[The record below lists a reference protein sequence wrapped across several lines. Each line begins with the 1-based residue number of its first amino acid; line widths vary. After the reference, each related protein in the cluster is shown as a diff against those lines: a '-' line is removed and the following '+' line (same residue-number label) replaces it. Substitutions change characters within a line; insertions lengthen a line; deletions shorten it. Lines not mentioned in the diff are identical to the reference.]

1 MAAVMDGD
9 KLANIFRQASSAHQ
23 QKRFREAQAGYAKI
37 LKWVPEHFDVLHLL
51 GQSFIEEGRPSEAVR
66 WLRQAI
72 AAKPDSAD
80 ASYDLGLAYRKTG
93 QIAQATRAYYRAL
106 EIEPDRLNAH
116 LSLVEM
122 KFPGEHYTVMLRQL
136 HQQLKP
142 ATYLE
147 IGVETG
153 QSMALA
159 QPETRC
165 IGIDPTPCISVPL
178 PPRCDI
184 FSQTSDAFFEQSDVR
199 ALFEQQPIAFAF
211 IDGMHVFEAALRDF
225 MHVEHYA
232 EQHSLIAI
240 HDCIPLDGVTSA
252 RERSTNF
259 WSGDI
264 WKLILCLKKYR
275 PDLAIVNV
283 AAKPT
288 GLGLV
293 TNLDP
298 TNRTLQAQYDQ
309 ILEEFIPMT
318 YDAIASEE
326 RQALNIIANDIN
338 PITDWLLKWNVQSA
352 AMND

>member
-1 MAAVMDGD
+1 MAAVMDD
-9 KLANIFRQASSAHQ
+9 EKLATIFRHASAAHQ
-23 QKRFREAQAGYAKI
+23 QQHFREAQAGYAKI
-37 LKWVPEHFDVLHLL
+37 LKWMPEHFDVLHLL
-51 GQSFIEEGRPSEAVR
+51 GQSFIEEGRASQAVR

-72 AAKPDSAD
+72 AINPESAD
-80 ASYDLGLAYRKTG
+80 ASYDLGMAYRKTG
-93 QIAQATRAYYRAL
+93 QISQATRAYNRAL

-122 KFPGEHYTVMLRQL
+122 KFPGDHYTAMLRQL
-136 HQQLKP
+136 HLQLKP

-165 IGIDPTPCISVPL
+165 IGIDPAPCISIPL

-184 FSQTSDAFFEQSDVR
+184 FAQTSDSFFDQSDVR
-199 ALFEQQPIAFAF
+199 NLFEQQDIAFAF

-225 MHVEHYA
+225 IHVEKYA
-232 EQHSLIAI
+232 GQHSLIAI
-240 HDCIPLDGVTSA
+240 HDCIPLNTITSA

-298 TNRTLQAQYDQ
+298 TNRTLETQYDQ
-309 ILEEFIPMT
+309 ILEEYVPMT
-318 YDAIASEE
+318 YDAVANNEQ
-326 RQALNIIANDIN
+326 QALNVIANDIK
-338 PITDWLLKWNVQSA
+338 PVTEWLRKWHVQGA
-352 AMND
+352 C

>member
-1 MAAVMDGD
+1 MAAVMDSD
-9 KLANIFRQASSAHQ
+9 KLANIFRQASAAHQ
-23 QKRFREAQAGYAKI
+23 QQHFREAQAGYTKI
-37 LKWVPEHFDVLHLL
+37 LKWAPEHFDVLQLL
-51 GQSFIEEGRPSEAVR
+51 GQSFIEEGRPSQAVR

-72 AAKPDSAD
+72 AVNPESAD
-80 ASYDLGLAYRKTG
+80 ACYDLGLAYRKIG
-93 QIAQATRAYYRAL
+93 QIAQATRAYNRAL
-106 EIEPDRLNAH
+106 ELEPDRLNTH

-122 KFPGEHYTVMLRQL
+122 KFPGDHYTAMLRQL
-136 HQQLKP
+136 HQRLKP

-153 QSMALA
+153 QSMSLA

-165 IGIDPTPCISVPL
+165 IGIDPAPCISVPL

-184 FSQTSDAFFEQSDVR
+184 FSQTSDTFFEQSDVHS
-199 ALFEQQPIAFAF
+199 LLEQQDIAFAF

-225 MHVEHYA
+225 MHVEQYA
-232 EQHSLIAI
+232 EQYSLIAI
-240 HDCIPLDGVTSA
+240 HDCIPLNTVTSA

-275 PDLAIVNV
+275 PDLAIINV

-298 TNRTLQAQYDQ
+298 TNRTLQTRYDQ

-318 YDAIASEE
+318 YDAIASDEQ
-326 RQALNIIANDIN
+326 QALNIIANDIK
-338 PITDWLLKWNVQSA
+338 PVTDWLQEWRVV
-352 AMND
+352 